1 MSIQAMIT
9 GNLSKDAEAKI
20 SAAGKEYVQLVVR
33 TGEPAQFIRTALFG
47 DDCDGAIGL
56 RKGDAV
62 SVVGSLT
69 VGLWE
74 SSGKASPSLS
84 LMAHRVA
91 SPAIKKP
98 RKPVQRRKPTQP
110 TQQQIKAASDAQAVR
125 DIKARYSLA
134 DDLPWGDE

>member
-9 GNLSKDAEAKI
+9 GNLSKDAEAKV

-98 RKPVQRRKPTQP
+98 RKPAQHRKPTQP

-134 DDLPWGDE
+134 DDLPWGGE